1 VRRSPFRQDPSGIII
16 QVFGVRGAEVSMGDL
31 HISLSG
37 PEPENWSI
45 PIVSGATLEAYS
57 APWQKPADQLGANP
71 NRSDKSDKPST
82 NGKTSAS
89 QSVNPATALDLAH
102 ENATKK
108 LSVAIPKNLH
118 RTLKQMALDQDLTMG
133 ELITD
138 MLQDNLNSKKP

>member
-1 VRRSPFRQDPSGIII
+1 
-16 QVFGVRGAEVSMGDL
+16 MGDL
-31 HISLSG
+31 SISLNG

-45 PIVSGATLEAYS
+45 PIVSGGTLEAYS
-57 APWQKPADQLGANP
+57 AP
-71 NRSDKSDKPST
+71 
-82 NGKTSAS
+82 S
-89 QSVNPATALDLAH
+89 QSIHAATALDLAH

-138 MLQDNLNSKKP
+138 MLQDNLDSKKS

>member
-1 VRRSPFRQDPSGIII
+1 M
-16 QVFGVRGAEVSMGDL
+16 RGAEVSMGDL
-31 HISLSG
+31 SISLNG
-37 PEPENWSI
+37 PEPENWSM
-45 PIVSGATLEAYS
+45 PIVSGGTLEAYS
-57 APWQKPADQLGANP
+57 APWQKAADQLGAKP

-89 QSVNPATALDLAH
+89 QSIHAATALDLAH

-138 MLQDNLNSKKP
+138 MLQDNLDSKKS